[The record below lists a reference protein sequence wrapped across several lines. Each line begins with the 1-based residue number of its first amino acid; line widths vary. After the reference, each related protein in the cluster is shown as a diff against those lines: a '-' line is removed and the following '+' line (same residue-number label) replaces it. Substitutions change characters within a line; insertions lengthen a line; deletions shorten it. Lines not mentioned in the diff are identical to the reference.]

1 MQSPHISVLL
11 DEVLSF
17 FKDLRGNFID
27 CTLGYAGHSS
37 AILSQNENLNLIA
50 CDKDI
55 EAINFSLKKLEP
67 FGNRVKIYKSNFSE
81 LISKLSG
88 DEILNVRGILAD
100 IGVSSLQIDKDDRG
114 FSIGSSTLDMRMDKE
129 RSFSAYEVVNGYSF
143 DELVRIFRDYGELKN
158 ASCVANKIIN
168 ARNLGNI
175 TSAKELAN
183 IIGTAQIKGRGVSP
197 AILAFQAIR
206 IEVNG
211 ELDE

>member
-67 FGNRVKIYKSNFSE
+67 FSSRVKIYKSNFSE
-81 LISKLSG
+81 LISKLSS
-88 DEILNVRGILAD
+88 DEISNVRGILAD

-114 FSIGSSTLDMRMDKE
+114 FSLGSSALDMRMDKV
-129 RSFSAYEVVNGYSF
+129 RGFSAYDVVNDYSF
-143 DELVRIFRDYGELKN
+143 DD
-158 ASCVANKIIN
+158 NKC
-168 ARNLGNI
+168 
-175 TSAKELAN
+175 
-183 IIGTAQIKGRGVSP
+183 
-197 AILAFQAIR
+197 
-206 IEVNG
+206 
-211 ELDE
+211 